1 MGGLEEDPTPHIP
14 PSPDLEGNNVRRLS
28 FDGSWTGIGIESLF
42 ARARAR
48 AHTHTHTRTHT
59 HRKVTQLYVLKPQ
72 TFHRVTKLCLCVC
85 VCVCVCVLVIMY
97 ARLDVC
103 PCVCVSVCV
112 RGCACVRVCMCVYV
126 CIGTQISIHL
136 SMYAS
141 MSRCPSACLPACLC
155 LLACLHPSV
164 RKEQEITPTPPSQ
177 KKSRTSWQES
187 QDSSKKDRQLTTST
201 NS

>member
-42 ARARAR
+42 ARARA
-48 AHTHTHTRTHT
+48 HTHTHTHARTHA

-136 SMYAS
+136 SMHAS
-141 MSRCPSACLPACLC
+141 MSRCPSACLPASVCLPVC
-155 LLACLHPSV
+155 IQAYAS
-164 RKEQEITPTPPSQ
+164 EQEITPTPPSQ